1 MAKQAQVRVKGVYGK
16 PISKAAG
23 NPIQLTSTQVK
34 KAAAIILKVLKREI
48 KKDMTKASTRGAGQ
62 PVPIPNSRKFLA
74 SWKVRVSG
82 RSTIEITSNW
92 PTAKAHTVEK
102 QSGPYNMKWLMQ
114 PKVPYARMVQK
125 DGVVVVRT
133 TPPQS
138 GTAWIHPGFKKY
150 GFIERGVRLGKIEA
164 IKALSLEL
172 IQKALDEEVDVG

>member
-1 MAKQAQVRVKGVYGK
+1 MGQTIPLTPLQMKT
-16 PISKAAG
+16 AAD
-23 NPIQLTSTQVK
+23 
-34 KAAAIILKVLKREI
+34 IILKTLKKEI
-48 KKDMTKASTRGAGQ
+48 KKDMAKASTRGAGQ

-74 SWKVRVSG
+74 SWKVRVTG

-102 QSGPYNMKWLMQ
+102 KSGPYEMVWLMR

-133 TPPQS
+133 TPPQMG

-150 GFIERGVRLGKIEA
+150 GFIERGVRLGKEAA
-164 IKALSLEL
+164 IKALALEL
-172 IQKALDEEVDVG
+172 IQQALDAEVDVG